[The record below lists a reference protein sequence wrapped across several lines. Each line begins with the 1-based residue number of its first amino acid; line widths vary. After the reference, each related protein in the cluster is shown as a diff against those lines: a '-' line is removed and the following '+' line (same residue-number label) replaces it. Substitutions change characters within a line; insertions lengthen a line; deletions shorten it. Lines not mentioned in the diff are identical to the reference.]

1 MRLPVAILFLLCAAG
16 SASAVPPP
24 PPGEDP
30 DLPVMPGPVAS
41 DPFLPPPG
49 EKPPETN
56 VPKSELPPELQE
68 AMRLP
73 EDLPEVVQ
81 PGEASTIEI
90 LPGVVVESDLPAA
103 PGARKVQPQPG
114 DSPAAP
120 AANVPRPENGLWY
133 LSPPNAVKAAKVL
146 RRPVLFFFS
155 GLRDMPQSPST
166 YLNMDLLSSGKYR
179 GYAGHHLV
187 QVLLDYTGKLP
198 DRKKEA
204 MEKVRTWAK
213 VRGFPA
219 LVIYDPDGNEL
230 FRQRGYSRLPDPRS
244 GKLVFS
250 NADNVMSRIE
260 DAVSRWEAR
269 EKAIR
274 EKEEKLLA
282 MGYRLWRSNDGNYS
296 VRARLVDSGPAGV
309 TLADDKDRTLRVF
322 TERLSV
328 FDQIWVKRKLAGENV
343 ARPADP
349 AGAVPA
355 VTQTAPPAEPVPA
368 FADPAPLAAEASGAA
383 PAVTEP
389 VSAPPPGGGI
399 TPDFYLPVTNQAAG
413 RK

>member
-1 MRLPVAILFLLCAAG
+1 MRLPAAILFLLFAAG
-16 SASAVPPP
+16 PASAVPAPP
-24 PPGEDP
+24 SAEEP
-30 DLPVMPGPVAS
+30 DLPVMPGPVAG

-49 EKPPETN
+49 EKPPESD

-73 EDLPEVVQ
+73 EDLPEVVE

-114 DSPAAP
+114 ATPDAP
-120 AANVPRPENGLWY
+120 AANLPRPDKGLWY
-133 LSPPNAVKAAKVL
+133 LSPPKAVKAAKAL

-166 YLNMDLLSSGKYR
+166 YLNADLLSSAKYK

-187 QVLLDYTGKLP
+187 QVMLDYTGKLP
-198 DRKKEA
+198 ARKKEA
-204 MEKVRTWAK
+204 LEKVRTWAK

-230 FRQRGYSRLPDPRS
+230 FRQRGYARLPDPRT

-260 DAVSRWEAR
+260 DAVSRWETR
-269 EKAIR
+269 EKARR

-282 MGYRLWRSNDGNYS
+282 MGYRVWRSNDGEYS

-309 TLADDKDRTLRVF
+309 TLADESERTMRVF
-322 TERLSV
+322 TERLSP
-328 FDQIWVKRKLAGENV
+328 FDQVWVRRKRAGQNV

-349 AGAVPA
+349 AVPVMA
-355 VTQTAPPAEPVPA
+355 QTPPAAEPAPAFPGTLPDAQEPDAPPDA
-368 FADPAPLAAEASGAA
+368 GA
-383 PAVTEP
+383 P
-389 VSAPPPGGGI
+389 VSALPPEGGI
-399 TPDFYLPVTNQAAG
+399 TPDFYLPATSQE
-413 RK
+413 K